1 MLRIAVTGSPG
12 IGKSTVVAKVAEK
25 LADQSGL
32 NTVLR
37 IAVTGSPGIG
47 KSTVVAKVAEKLA
60 DQSGLKIGGIQTAE
74 IRNEGEREGFSIKDL
89 ATGKTGLL
97 ASIRGKGPRVGKYHV
112 NLKDLE
118 RIGANALRN
127 ALDCDLIVIDEVGPM
142 ELKSEAFVSA
152 VEAVLESNKPVLA
165 VLHRS
170 SSHQLAQR
178 MRKEFEVFTV
188 DEENRDE
195 LPEKIINRFMEMR

>member
-25 LADQSGL
+25 LADQPGL
-32 NTVLR
+32 
-37 IAVTGSPGIG
+37 
-47 KSTVVAKVAEKLA
+47 E
-60 DQSGLKIGGIQTAE
+60 IGGIQTAE
-74 IRNEGEREGFSIKDL
+74 IRNEGKREGFSIKDL
-89 ATGKTGLL
+89 STGKTGFL
-97 ASIRGKGPRVGKYHV
+97 ASIRGNGPRVGKYHV
-112 NLKDLE
+112 NLEDLE
-118 RIGANALRN
+118 RIGANALRS

-152 VEAVLESNKPVLA
+152 VEAVLKSNKSVLD

-178 MRKEFEVFTV
+178 MRKEFEVLTV
-188 DEENRDE
+188 DEENRDK
-195 LPEKIINRFMEMR
+195 LPEKIINSFMEMG